1 MDKRSILAMVLIAI
15 VIILLPYYQQL
26 IVGEKPYDTEEP
38 SEVVSD
44 QKIPP
49 QPSMD
54 ETDKYPLTSDPQKD
68 FSDQTDPFSTPVSE
82 YTVPIIQDT
91 EERTFT
97 IQTNRIKAVLSNQ
110 GGGSLKEYSLLN
122 YSSIDDPYVNLI
134 DPEINNGLNLSF
146 QNQNGQFINTNDFLF
161 KSNVAM
167 PKVYLDRDNSYEI
180 IYELQIDNRYLRKK
194 YIFYKDQYHFDL
206 VISFSDPLNMLLN
219 SRYEIGWINGLPST
233 EKDHSD
239 DYSYSQVLV
248 YMAKELDNYSVS
260 DPGKKEREN
269 LSGSADWLAVRLKYF
284 VTAMINKN
292 PELSE
297 GVFFSGEGVKKE
309 GFVQRLYEFGF
320 HNRYT
325 SQIQTDT
332 LRIYMGPLDH
342 GELGAYKNNLNKM
355 VMNSGWYER
364 AFRFISLLVL
374 PVLEF
379 LYRII
384 PNYGIVIIIFSVL
397 IKIIVYP
404 LTKKSYSSMKE
415 MQTIQPLMA
424 EIREKYKDDPQRMNK
439 EMMKL
444 YKEHGVNPLG
454 GCLPMLLQ
462 MPLLI
467 ALFIVFR
474 STIQLRGAMF
484 IPGWIPDLS
493 RPDTLFLLPFSLP
506 LYGNEFNLLPIF
518 MAVTMIFQSKMTMQD
533 PKQKAMVYLMPVFM
547 LLIFNRFPSGLNLYY
562 TMFNLLTIIQ
572 QKYITKTPDR
582 SMVEK
587 KPPPKNKN
595 KK

>member
-1 MDKRSILAMVLIAI
+1 MDRKSILAMVLIAI
-15 VIILLPYYQQL
+15 IIILLPYYQQL
-26 IVGEKPYDTEEP
+26 IVGEKAYDQKDQK
-38 SEVVSD
+38 EVVTD
-44 QKIPP
+44 QKISP
-49 QPSMD
+49 QPLKEESNN
-54 ETDKYPLTSDPQKD
+54 TVTISDHTID
-68 FSDQTDPFSTPVSE
+68 LGDQTAPFTQSISE
-82 YTVPIIQDT
+82 YIIPIIQDT
-91 EERTFT
+91 EERTVT
-97 IQTNRIKAVLSNQ
+97 IQTNKIRAVLSNQ
-110 GGGSLKEYSLLN
+110 GGGSLREYSLLN
-122 YSSIDDPYVNLI
+122 YPSLNNPYVNLI
-134 DPEINNGLNLSF
+134 DPELKNGLYLSF
-146 QNQNGQFINTNDFLF
+146 QSPNGQFINTNDFLF
-161 KSNVAM
+161 KSNTTM
-167 PKVYLDRDNSYEI
+167 PKVNLDRDNSFEI
-180 IYELQIDNRYLRKK
+180 TYELQIDNRYLRKK
-194 YIFYKDQYHFDL
+194 YIFYNDKYHFDL
-206 VISFSDPLNMLLN
+206 IISFSDPSNMLLN
-219 SRYEIGWINGLPST
+219 SRYEIGWLNGLPST
-233 EKDHSD
+233 EKDHAD

-260 DPGKKEREN
+260 DPDKKDRVN

-284 VTAMINKN
+284 VTAIMNNN
-292 PELSE
+292 PDLSE
-297 GVFFSGEGVKKE
+297 GVFFSGEGIKKK
-309 GFVQRLYEFGF
+309 GFIQRLYEFGF
-320 HNRYT
+320 HNRYIT
-325 SQIQTDT
+325 ENQEHI
-332 LRIYMGPLDH
+332 LRIYIGPLDY
-342 GELGAYKNNLNKM
+342 GKLGDYKNNLNKM

-364 AFRFISLLVL
+364 AFRFISLLIL

-379 LYRII
+379 LYSII

-474 STIQLRGAMF
+474 STIQLRDAMF

-493 RPDTLFLLPFSLP
+493 RPDTLFTLPFSLP
-506 LYGNEFNLLPIF
+506 LYGNEFNLLPIL

-533 PKQKAMVYLMPVFM
+533 PKQKAMVYLMPIFM

-572 QKYITKTPDR
+572 QKFITKSPNKTLA
-582 SMVEK
+582 EK
-587 KPPPKNKN
+587 KPPT
-595 KK
+595 KKRI

>member
-1 MDKRSILAMVLIAI
+1 MDKKSILAMVLIAI

-26 IVGEKPYDTEEP
+26 IVGEKPRDTEKP
-38 SEVVSD
+38 SEIVSD
-44 QKIPP
+44 QKMPS
-49 QPSMD
+49 QPSQD
-54 ETDKYPLTSDPQKD
+54 ETEKHPIISDPQHD
-68 FSDQTDPFSTPVSE
+68 VFGSPHQSSTTARE
-82 YTVPIIQDT
+82 YAVPIFQDT
-91 EERTFT
+91 EERTLT
-97 IQTNRIKAVLSNQ
+97 IQTNKIKAVLSNR
-110 GGGSLKEYSLLN
+110 GGGSLKEYSLLK
-122 YSSIDDPYVNLI
+122 YSRFDGPYVNLI

-161 KSNVAM
+161 NSNITL
-167 PKVYLDRDNSYEI
+167 PKVYLDRDNSHEI

-194 YIFYKDQYHFDL
+194 YVFYKDHYHFDL
-206 VISFSDPLNMLLN
+206 IISFSDPLNMLLN
-219 SRYEIGWINGLPST
+219 SRYEIAWLNGLPST

-239 DYSYSQVLV
+239 DYSYSQVLI
-248 YMAKELDNYSVS
+248 YMAKDLDNYSVS
-260 DPGKKEREN
+260 DQGKKERVN
-269 LSGSADWLAVRLKYF
+269 LSGSADWLAVRMKYF

-292 PELSE
+292 PDFSE
-297 GVFFSGEGVKKE
+297 GVFFSGEGVKKD
-309 GFVQRLYEFGF
+309 GYVQRLYEFGF
-320 HNRYT
+320 HNRYAN
-325 SQIQTDT
+325 QVGDT
-332 LRIYMGPLDH
+332 LRIYMGPMDH
-342 GELGAYKNNLNKM
+342 GELAAYKNNLNKM

-364 AFRFISLLVL
+364 AFRFISLLIL

-379 LYRII
+379 LYSII
-384 PNYGIVIIIFSVL
+384 PNYGIVIIIFSIL

-444 YKEHGVNPLG
+444 YKDHGVNPLG

-493 RPDTLFLLPFSLP
+493 LPDTIFVLPFSLP
-506 LYGNEFNLLPIF
+506 LYGNEFNLLPIL

-572 QKYITKTPDR
+572 QKYITKVPDKTL
-582 SMVEK
+582 VEK
-587 KPPPKNKN
+587 KPPAKSKN